1 MVWIWTGFQE
11 HVCWM
16 LDLQLL
22 ILFWEVL
29 ATLESRVFLKEVSHW
44 EMCLVK
50 LCLVPSSVWFLL
62 AMTYT
67 ISSSTHFL
75 ALMFC
80 FTKRPTSME
89 HTDKWPRTKTS
100 VNLSPNKPPTLL
112 GCFYLVFGHSKN
124 ISNTA
129 TLGDTIGD
137 LLIYYALPS
146 KASQDSTLA
155 KHSCAQKSLGQHLLA
170 QSCPKTLNII
180 FLGII
185 KARGTGVLL
194 RPKQVSLV
202 QQVPHY
208 HFRAKLMVALC
219 ITMRTN
225 ADMQNWASVWGSS
238 LL

>member
-1 MVWIWTGFQE
+1 MPCKVVPGSVLSLIPACHDIHNLFFHTFPCLDVLFHKKAHE
-11 HVCWM
+11 HG
-16 LDLQLL
+16 
-22 ILFWEVL
+22 
-29 ATLESRVFLKEVSHW
+29 
-44 EMCLVK
+44 
-50 LCLVPSSVWFLL
+50 
-62 AMTYT
+62 
-67 ISSSTHFL
+67 TH
-75 ALMFC
+75 
-80 FTKRPTSME
+80 RQ
-89 HTDKWPRTKTS
+89 WPRTKTS
-100 VNLSPNKPPTLL
+100 VNLSPNKLPTLL

-137 LLIYYALPS
+137 LLIYALPS

-155 KHSCAQKSLGQHLLA
+155 KHSWAQKSLGQHLLA

-185 KARGTGVLL
+185 RARGTGVLL

-219 ITMRTN
+219 ITMHTN
-225 ADMQNWASVWGSS
+225 VDMQNWASVWGSS